1 MNNSKKI
8 NIEEDVQEE
17 ERTTKLCPK
26 CGSENLSFDFMS
38 LAEFSTGNS
47 SMNCYCLD
55 CGYGKFLTN
64 AIFVD
69 VKNSEVEEFK
79 EKIKLK

>member
-1 MNNSKKI
+1 MKNSKKI
-8 NIEEDVQEE
+8 NLEEEIREE

-69 VKNSEVEEFK
+69 VKNSEVEEFRK
-79 EKIKLK
+79 SLNNI